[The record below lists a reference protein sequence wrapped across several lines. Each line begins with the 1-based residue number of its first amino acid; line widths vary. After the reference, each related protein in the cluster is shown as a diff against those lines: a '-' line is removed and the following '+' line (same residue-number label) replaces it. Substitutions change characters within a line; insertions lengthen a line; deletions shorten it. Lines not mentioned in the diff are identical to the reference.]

1 MAVISVIIPAYNAEN
16 TIKDTI
22 NSVLQQ
28 TFSDLELIVIND
40 GSTDTTLEI
49 ISHSP
54 DPRIQVFSYP
64 NSGASTSRNRGFA
77 QASGEYIAFLDA
89 DDLWTPDKLEAQ
101 LTALKTHPQADIA
114 YSWSDCI
121 DESSR
126 FLRRGGHITINGDGL
141 PKLLMMDIL
150 ENGSNPLIRRQALI
164 EVGGFD
170 ESLPA
175 GQDWDFYLRLAVKH
189 SFVTVP
195 RSQVL
200 YRISANSLSANVFK
214 LETGCLRV
222 LDRAYRQAP
231 ESLQHLKPYS
241 LGNLYKYLTFKALE
255 GNPKRLKAIAA
266 LRFLSQAIRYDPVLL
281 RKKVIFK
288 VLFKVFVIAL
298 LPPAQAG
305 TFITKMKGLANP
317 ITLLGYVHLDAV

>member
-1 MAVISVIIPAYNAEN
+1 MPTISVIIPAYNAEK
-16 TIKDTI
+16 TIKETVD
-22 NSVLQQ
+22 SVLNQ
-28 TFSDLELIVIND
+28 TFEDFEVIIIND
-40 GSTDTTLEI
+40 GSTDTTGEI
-49 ISHSP
+49 VSQIP
-54 DPRIQVFSYP
+54 DPRIKVFSYL

-77 QASGEYIAFLDA
+77 QTSGEYIAFLDA
-89 DDLWTPDKLEAQ
+89 DDLWTSDKLEAQ
-101 LTALKTHPQADIA
+101 LVALKTNPQADIA

-150 ENGSNPLIRRQALI
+150 ENGSNPLIRRQALLA
-164 EVGGFD
+164 VGGFD

-175 GQDWDFYLRLAVKH
+175 GQDWDLYLRLAIKH

-231 ESLQHLKPYS
+231 EFLQHLKPQS
-241 LGNLYKYLTFKALE
+241 LGNLYKFLTFKALE
-255 GNPKRLKAIAA
+255 GNPQRLKAIAA
-266 LRFLSQAIRYDPVLL
+266 LRFLSQAIRYDPVLM

-288 VLFKVFVIAL
+288 VLFQVFVIAL

-305 TFITKMKGLANP
+305 TFRTKMKGFANP
-317 ITLLGYVHLDAV
+317 ITLLGYVRLDAF

>member
-1 MAVISVIIPAYNAEN
+1 MPVISVIIPAYNAE
-16 TIKDTI
+16 TTLKDTLT
-22 NSVLQQ
+22 SVLQQ
-28 TFSDLELIVIND
+28 TFSEFELIIIND

-49 ISHSP
+49 ISQID
-54 DPRIQVFSYP
+54 DPRIKVFSYQ

-101 LTALKTHPQADIA
+101 LAALKIHPQADIA

-121 DESSR
+121 DESSS
-126 FLRRGGHITINGDGL
+126 FLRRGGHITINGDAL

-150 ENGSNPLIRRQALI
+150 ENGSNPLIRRQAVI

-175 GQDWDFYLRLAVKH
+175 GQDWDFYLRLALKH

-195 RSQVL
+195 RSQIL

-214 LETGCLRV
+214 LEKGCLRV
-222 LDRAYRQAP
+222 LDRAYSQAP

-241 LGNLYKYLTFKALE
+241 LGNLYKYLTVKALE
-255 GNPKRLKAIAA
+255 GNPQRLKALAA
-266 LRFLSQAIRYDPVLL
+266 LQFLSQAIRYDPVLL
-281 RKKVIFK
+281 RKKVILK
-288 VLFKVFVIAL
+288 VLFKVLVIAL
-298 LPPAQAG
+298 LPRTTAV
-305 TFITKMKGLANP
+305 TFITKMKGLVNP
-317 ITLLGYVHLDAV
+317 ITLLGYVHLDAL